1 MMTSTPPGARIRN
14 AISRATGT
22 RAVGTRLIADTP
34 LGPIRLA
41 AGDDALL
48 ALDWIDPADVAEAM
62 LATEAGPQAA
72 RILDETEA
80 QLRRY
85 FAGELDRF
93 DLPLAPAG
101 TEFRRAVWTAML
113 DIPYGE
119 TETYGDMA
127 RRVGSVARAVGGAC
141 GANPIPIVI
150 PCHRVVGGG
159 HSIGGFSARGG
170 VDTKRF
176 LLHLERART
185 PERQPRLL

>member
-1 MMTSTPPGARIRN
+1 MTSTQPGARIRD
-14 AISRATGT
+14 AILRTTGPRA
-22 RAVGTRLIADTP
+22 AATRLMADTP

-41 AGDDALL
+41 ADGEALL
-48 ALDWIDPADVAEAM
+48 ALDWIDPSDAASAAEA
-62 LATEAGPQAA
+62 AKAGPDAA
-72 RILDETEA
+72 RILDETET
-80 QLRRY
+80 QLRQY
-85 FAGELDRF
+85 FAGTRNRF
-93 DLPLAPAG
+93 DLPLNPAG

-159 HSIGGFSARGG
+159 YSIGGFSARGG

>member
-1 MMTSTPPGARIRN
+1 MISTPPGARIHAAGLR
-14 AISRATGT
+14 SK
-22 RAVGTRLIADTP
+22 GTRLITDTP

-41 AGDDALL
+41 ANDDALV
-48 ALDWIDPADVAEAM
+48 ALDWIDPADAAEAARTAGASPD
-62 LATEAGPQAA
+62 AT
-72 RILDETEA
+72 RVLDETEA
-80 QLRRY
+80 QLRQY
-85 FAGELDRF
+85 FAGTRDRF
-93 DLPLAPAG
+93 DLPLDPAG

>member
-1 MMTSTPPGARIRN
+1 MTSTQPGARIRD
-14 AISRATGT
+14 AILRTTGPRA
-22 RAVGTRLIADTP
+22 AATRLMADTP

-41 AGDDALL
+41 ADGEALL
-48 ALDWIDPADVAEAM
+48 ALDWIDPSDAASAAEEAK
-62 LATEAGPQAA
+62 AGPDAA
-72 RILDETEA
+72 RILDETET
-80 QLRRY
+80 QLRQY
-85 FAGELDRF
+85 FAGTRNRF
-93 DLPLAPAG
+93 DLPLNPAG